1 MQRMSVPRPKMS
13 FSHHCFV
20 LLPMFVAVCKL
31 SISVSIKYWCWLLAG
46 VVVSRGSGDS
56 SQLRGRHR
64 VRGCGTQCITAAHL
78 HCVTTAR

>member
-13 FSHHCFV
+13 YSHHFTV
-20 LLPMFVAVCKL
+20 LPQMFVAVCKL
-31 SISVSIKYWCWLLAG
+31 SISVKYWCWLLAG